1 MKQDVAAEITVTHE
15 TFTIERSYRAS
26 PGRVF
31 EAWRDPAIKQK
42 WFAKG
47 EGWDNDSYNLDFQ
60 IGGRERSGFRMKD
73 GPDVLYEAEIDK
85 QSIGAHLD
93 ARSQFKS
100 ASEADQF
107 LLGISFGAQWEPEA
121 GQIKLLAETHDPW
134 QTYVGRC
141 KTSRHALLTMTC
153 GVCYAPHVTTQQEAR

>member
-73 GPDVLYEAEIDK
+73 GPEIRNETVFLD
-85 QSIGAHLD
+85 IVANRRIVFAYTMAWGA
-93 ARSQFKS
+93 RPFS
-100 ASEADQF
+100 ASLSTLDISPSGTGTRVVYTEQAAFFEGSDGVQMRQPGWGKLF
-107 LLGISFGAQWEPEA
+107 DALG
-121 GQIKLLAETHDPW
+121 
-134 QTYVGRC
+134 
-141 KTSRHALLTMTC
+141 RHL
-153 GVCYAPHVTTQQEAR
+153 GE